1 MHRDAGNLIIVVLHG
16 VTPKEKIVTGQV
28 RPVTMQIMSSLKKG
42 EDFILTN
49 ILGGLT
55 GPD

>member
-16 VTPKEKIVTGQV
+16 VTPKEKSHWPSETSDDANNVL
-28 RPVTMQIMSSLKKG
+28 PKKG

>member
-16 VTPKEKIVTGQV
+16 VTPKEKNRHWPSETSDDANNVL
-28 RPVTMQIMSSLKKG
+28 PKKG